1 MERERAGHG
10 LSCLGALQA
19 EAGARQ
25 TLCGEDRLG
34 AVTKREAR
42 AASAERPGG
51 RVAESEFEIHRETGR
66 PWDTPGGIRLC
77 PMR

>member
-19 EAGARQ
+19 EAG
-25 TLCGEDRLG
+25 GEDRLG

-42 AASAERPGG
+42 VASAERPGG
-51 RVAESEFEIHRETGR
+51 RVAESELEIHRETGR
-66 PWDTPGGIRLC
+66 PWDTLGGIRLC